1 MEFDPSKKPEERR
14 RSPNASGR
22 ERLPPEEGGTGAGM
36 PAFLR
41 EQSPRIEGPV
51 VPALKRIGPTL
62 QRSPMDGESA
72 ASVPAAAPVST
83 ASEAAVST
91 TLGLIVEDS
100 VATLAPGQMT
110 RSQFLSQLRASV
122 CATAEEALKGTIWS
136 VAGCPWVDHWFG
148 YYSGR
153 SGAQIERA
161 ISRYAPE
168 ASGVNAAAD
177 LIPIICGRVRSAI
190 ASWTATGE
198 VTGVPEEAAGAQ
210 PEPGVG
216 GGNSPAA
223 GVSFKRDGS
232 VRATGEPRATRRQLG
247 AGHGLDGSVR
257 TRMESAFG
265 QNFSGVRVH
274 TDEAAG
280 NLSQRFGARAFTI
293 SDHIAFGRGEYQP
306 GSLVGDALLAH
317 ELAHVVQQG
326 GASLSSASL
335 ALSETDFSAEEEA
348 DRSAVQAVLALW
360 GGAGQALSIIA
371 KNGMPRLRS
380 GLRLQRCKS
389 ERQKEIERLG
399 ALQFGFLEEKRKKE
413 EERQKKEAD
422 EAAKKAGLP
431 HPTVTPK
438 VEMSEVV
445 TEDIKKH
452 ASSTNPTTAWTTLS
466 AADQAN
472 WKTRAAAAW
481 ASLVTSVKGTE
492 LEKNTVGATYNFD
505 PETALK
511 NGWYAW
517 QNNKTLSFGMSWVK
531 MAELDPKN
539 VQENLAHELGGHLE
553 YGTTYGS
560 EIMSAAIDLMPA
572 ADRDKW
578 RKDSQKF
585 FEAYEYPE
593 TEIYSAI
600 RQLRYTDPLTGPKP
614 SSGGIDPY
622 ANVPKRLNGMK
633 DVLQPDVA
641 KAVLIELKRR
651 IDASPEILQRDKDY
665 YVAQVKAIFGYSL

>member
-1 MEFDPSKKPEERR
+1 
-14 RSPNASGR
+14 
-22 ERLPPEEGGTGAGM
+22 
-36 PAFLR
+36 
-41 EQSPRIEGPV
+41 
-51 VPALKRIGPTL
+51 
-62 QRSPMDGESA
+62 
-72 ASVPAAAPVST
+72 
-83 ASEAAVST
+83 
-91 TLGLIVEDS
+91 
-100 VATLAPGQMT
+100 
-110 RSQFLSQLRASV
+110 
-122 CATAEEALKGTIWS
+122 
-136 VAGCPWVDHWFG
+136 
-148 YYSGR
+148 
-153 SGAQIERA
+153 
-161 ISRYAPE
+161 
-168 ASGVNAAAD
+168 
-177 LIPIICGRVRSAI
+177 
-190 ASWTATGE
+190 
-198 VTGVPEEAAGAQ
+198 
-210 PEPGVG
+210 
-216 GGNSPAA
+216 
-223 GVSFKRDGS
+223 
-232 VRATGEPRATRRQLG
+232 
-247 AGHGLDGSVR
+247 
-257 TRMESAFG
+257 
-265 QNFSGVRVH
+265 
-274 TDEAAG
+274 
-280 NLSQRFGARAFTI
+280 
-293 SDHIAFGRGEYQP
+293 
-306 GSLVGDALLAH
+306 
-317 ELAHVVQQG
+317 
-326 GASLSSASL
+326 
-335 ALSETDFSAEEEA
+335 
-348 DRSAVQAVLALW
+348 
-360 GGAGQALSIIA
+360 
-371 KNGMPRLRS
+371 
-380 GLRLQRCKS
+380 
-389 ERQKEIERLG
+389 
-399 ALQFGFLEEKRKKE
+399 
-413 EERQKKEAD
+413 
-422 EAAKKAGLP
+422 
-431 HPTVTPK
+431 
-438 VEMSEVV
+438 MSEVV

-481 ASLVTSVKGTE
+481 ASLVASVKGTE